1 MRVEC
6 GGGEGRQGVVVWM
19 ERGGPDCGCHCL
31 VSLLLV
37 SLLETRGFRVKVVL
51 SFCVRVS
58 FGEGGGREFVKREI
72 GEAGRQEGRKEGR
85 PAGRKKKLG
94 RKDVI

>member
-51 SFCVRVS
+51 SFCACVS
-58 FGEGGGREFVKREI
+58 FGEGRGREFVKREI
-72 GEAGRQEGRKEGR
+72 GRQEGRKEGR
-85 PAGRKKKLG
+85 KEDRQEGRKN
-94 RKDVI
+94 

>member
-6 GGGEGRQGVVVWM
+6 GGGEGRQGVVVRV

-37 SLLETRGFRVKVVL
+37 SLLETRGFRVEVVL
-51 SFCVRVS
+51 CCCACVS
-58 FGEGGGREFVKREI
+58 FGEGGGREVVKREI
-72 GEAGRQEGRKEGR
+72 RE
-85 PAGRKKKLG
+85 AGRKKY
-94 RKDVI
+94 